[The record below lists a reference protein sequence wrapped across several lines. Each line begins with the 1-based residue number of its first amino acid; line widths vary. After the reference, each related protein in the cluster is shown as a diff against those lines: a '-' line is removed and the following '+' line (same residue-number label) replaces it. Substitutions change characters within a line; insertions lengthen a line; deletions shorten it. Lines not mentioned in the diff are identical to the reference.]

1 MKRLLA
7 PTRTAL
13 LFSTTLL
20 ALFLAAASTG
30 FAQDAETD
38 TDAGDAQEEQ
48 LTDDDADL
56 DEGSYVDE
64 EDDDFVPSEDIPTD
78 QSIAFPTD
86 I

>member
-7 PTRTAL
+7 PTRTAPL
-13 LFSTTLL
+13 LSTTLL

-30 FAQDAETD
+30 YAQDAD
-38 TDAGDAQEEQ
+38 TDADPGEAQEEQ
-48 LTDDDADL
+48 ATDDTDL